1 MYIKSII
8 IDGFK
13 SYRYRTE
20 VAGFDPEF
28 NAITGLNGTGK
39 SNILDSICFVLGISN
54 LVHVRATSLQDLV
67 YMSGQAGVHKATVT
81 LIFDNSN
88 PNQCPIGFENCNEIS
103 ITRQIVV
110 GGKNKYLING
120 KSVQNKR
127 VQDLFCSVQLN
138 VNNPNFLIM
147 QGRITK
153 VLNMKPPE
161 ILSMIEEAAG
171 TSMYEAKRDSALK
184 LIEKKDAKLNELYA
198 VMSEEIEPKLEK
210 LRREREHYIE
220 FQKVCRD
227 IEYLTRLYV
236 SYRYLQLCKGV
247 EESEK
252 TIASL
257 QSVIGESEQKIESN
271 NRTAEQ
277 LEQDAKE
284 LQERIDSEGG
294 GVLSELEQQLATES
308 KREATVSAE
317 RNTMKDTI
325 GVEQRKLKNLMKS
338 ITDDEQALE
347 GKEAE
352 MERRGTTFQTLKDA
366 CEADANAFTAA
377 QKRFEAV
384 TAGLST
390 NEDGEA
396 ATLQDQLMTAKQ
408 KAAEAA
414 TTIKQ
419 SEMELK
425 HTQQVLRE
433 KQGNMNNSDA
443 AYLEDKRKLAKVE
456 AQIGTMEQEL
466 AATGYEEGSMESL
479 ASRRQTLQTEI
490 RGLRSELDR
499 RNAHRWELQYRDPE
513 PGFDRR
519 SVKGMV
525 AKLLKVKDP
534 KYAQALGTVAG
545 GNLYSVITDTDMT
558 SKKLLQKGQLQ
569 SRTTMIPLNKISG
582 REIDPSV
589 ARFAEELVGRENVA
603 TALSCISYDP
613 EVDKAM
619 RFAFGHSF
627 IVKDL
632 NIAKQITYHPRIMTR
647 SVTLDGDVVD
657 PGGTLS
663 GGARAKGSAVLLEVE
678 EINKLQAM
686 LQQKEEQLRDITGEI
701 SQIERTANRFTQLKE
716 QHDMLNYELNN
727 LRQRL
732 AQTSFQQTQEEI
744 EQLKQKIETLKQA
757 MVDARQTQTQC
768 NAKVKDLQSKLADGK
783 GHRERELKAAE
794 EDMKRTKKRSEESRK
809 NWKKHEQD
817 FETLRLEIEELQKGI
832 VAAKEQA
839 QNLEQQIV
847 ELQQRLE
854 EVSGSSDQMTA
865 AVTALKQQIKQ
876 HKDKMNSQSK
886 ELKGKYHQRDKL
898 LKQNDELRLEMKKK
912 ENEITKVRS
921 DNKDGYERIR
931 GMEEKYTWIPEDKEF
946 FGVKNTRYD
955 YNKEDP
961 QEAGRKLK
969 KLQDSKDKM
978 SRNVNQKAMVLL
990 EREEEQYKEV
1000 IRRKQMVEDDKKK
1013 IQAIITDLDEEKK
1026 KKLKVAWSEVDENFG
1041 SIFSTLLPGSQAKLV
1056 PPDGVNFMKGLEVKV
1071 GFNGMWKEALAE
1083 LSGGQRSLVALS
1095 LILAMLKYKP
1105 APLYILDEVD
1115 AALDLSHTQNIGNM
1129 LKAHFKNS
1137 QFIIVSLKDGMFNN
1151 ANVLFRTKFT
1161 DGMSGVTRT
1170 VNMANLKRAA
1180 AAAAAAGRA

>member
-1 MYIKSII
+1 MYIKSIV

-13 SYRYRTE
+13 SYGRRTE
-20 VAGFDPEF
+20 VQGFDPEF

-67 YMSGQAGVHKATVT
+67 YKSGQAGITKATVT

-88 PNQCPIGFENCNEIS
+88 PNQCPIGFENCREIS

-127 VQDLFCSVQLN
+127 VQDLFCAVQLN

-153 VLNMKPPE
+153 VLNMKPHE

-184 LIEKKDAKLNELYA
+184 LIERKDTKLNELYA
-198 VMSEEIEPKLEK
+198 VIREEIEPKLEK
-210 LRREREHYIE
+210 LRKEREHYIE

-257 QSVIGESEQKIESN
+257 QSTITESEQKIESN
-271 NRTAEQ
+271 CSTAES
-277 LEQDAKE
+277 LEQEAKE
-284 LQERIDSEGG
+284 LQARIDTEGG
-294 GVLSELEQQLATES
+294 GMLGELEQQLAVES
-308 KREATVSAE
+308 KKEATAFAE
-317 RNTMKDTI
+317 RNNAKDSI
-325 GVEQRKLKNLMKS
+325 GVEQRKLKNLQKS
-338 ITDDEQALE
+338 IRDDEEALAT
-347 GKEAE
+347 KEDE
-352 MERRGTTFQTLKDA
+352 MQRRGETFQTLKDA
-366 CEADANAFTAA
+366 CETDESEFAKA

-396 ATLQDQLMTAKQ
+396 ATLQDQLIAAKQ
-408 KAAEAA
+408 KSAEA
-414 TTIKQ
+414 TTAIKQ

-425 HTQQVLRE
+425 HSQQLLRD
-433 KQGNMNNSDA
+433 KQKNMNSSDA
-443 AYLEDKRKLAKVE
+443 AYLEDKRKLTKVE
-456 AQIGTMEQEL
+456 GQIGQIENEL
-466 AATGYEEGSMESL
+466 QSTGYEEGSMETLS
-479 ASRRQTLQTEI
+479 SRRQTLQNEI
-490 RGLRSELDR
+490 RSLRSDLDR

-525 AKLLKVKDP
+525 AKLVTVKDP

-545 GNLYSVITDTDMT
+545 GNLYSVITDTDTT

-569 SRTTMIPLNKISG
+569 TRTTMIPLNKISG
-582 REIDPSV
+582 RKIDPSV
-589 ARFAEELVGRENVA
+589 ARFAEELVGKENVT

-613 EVDKAM
+613 QVDEAM
-619 RFAFGHSF
+619 QFAFGHSF
-627 IVKDL
+627 IVKNLDVA
-632 NIAKQITYHPRIMTR
+632 NKITFHPRIKTR

-663 GGARAKGSAVLLEVE
+663 GGARAKGNAVLLDVA
-678 EINKLQAM
+678 EINRIQAM
-686 LQQKEEQLRDITGEI
+686 LQEKEVELRNICAEI
-701 SQIERTANRFTQLKE
+701 SKIEKTAHRYGQLKE

-727 LRQRL
+727 LKQRL

-744 EQLKQKIETLKQA
+744 EELKKKIETLQNT
-757 MVDARQTQTQC
+757 MVEARQTQTQC
-768 NAKVKDLQSKLADGK
+768 AAKVKDLQSKIADGK

-794 EDMKRTKKRSEESRK
+794 DDMKRTKKKSEESRK
-809 NWKKHEQD
+809 NWKKHERD
-817 FETLRLEIEELQKGI
+817 FETLKLEIEELQKGI
-832 VAAKEQA
+832 VTAKEQA
-839 QNLEQQIV
+839 AKLMEQI
-847 ELQQRLE
+847 EALNQRLT
-854 EVSGSSDQMTA
+854 EVSGASEEMTA

-876 HKDKMNSQSK
+876 HKEKMNSQSK
-886 ELKGKYHQRDKL
+886 ELKTKYHQRDKL
-898 LKQNDELRLEMKKK
+898 LKQNEDLKLEIKKK
-912 ENEITKVRS
+912 ENEITKVKNE
-921 DNKDGYERIR
+921 NKDGYDRIS
-931 GMEEKYTWIPEDKEF
+931 GMEEKYPWIPEDKEF

-1000 IRRKQMVEDDKKK
+1000 TRRKKVVEDDKKK
-1013 IQAIITDLDEEKK
+1013 IQAIIDNLDSEKK

-1041 SIFSTLLPGSQAKLV
+1041 SIFSTLLPGTQAKLV
-1056 PPDGVNFMKGLEVKV
+1056 PPDGADFMKGLEVKV
-1071 GFNGMWKEALAE
+1071 GFNGMWKESLTE

-1129 LKAHFKNS
+1129 LKAHFTNS

-1151 ANVLFRTKFT
+1151 ANVLFRTKFI

-1170 VNMANLKRAA
+1170 VNVANLKKAA
-1180 AAAAAAGRA
+1180 AESNRR

>member
-1 MYIKSII
+1 MYIKSIV

-13 SYRYRTE
+13 SYGRRTE
-20 VAGFDPEF
+20 VQGFDPEF

-67 YMSGQAGVHKATVT
+67 YKSGQAGITKATVT

-88 PNQCPIGFENCNEIS
+88 PNQCPIGYETCREIS

-153 VLNMKPPE
+153 VLNMKPAE

-198 VMSEEIEPKLEK
+198 VIREEIEPKLEK
-210 LRREREHYIE
+210 LRKEREHYIE

-247 EESEK
+247 EESER
-252 TIASL
+252 TIANL

-271 NRTAEQ
+271 CTTAQ
-277 LEQDAKE
+277 TLEQEAKE
-284 LQERIDSEGG
+284 LQERIDTEGG
-294 GVLSELEQQLATES
+294 GVLGELEQQLAVES
-308 KREATVSAE
+308 KKEATVAAE
-317 RNTMKDTI
+317 RNTMKDSI
-325 GVEQRKLKNLMKS
+325 GQEQRKLKNLQKS
-338 ITDDEQALE
+338 IRDDEQALAA
-347 GKEAE
+347 KEVE
-352 MERRGTTFQTLKDA
+352 MQRRGESFQALKDA
-366 CEADANAFTAA
+366 CEADEQAFAKA

-384 TAGLST
+384 SAGLST

-396 ATLQDQLMTAKQ
+396 ATLQDQLIAAKQ
-408 KAAEAA
+408 KSAEA
-414 TTIKQ
+414 TTAIKQ

-425 HTQQVLRE
+425 HSQQLLRD
-433 KQGNMNNSDA
+433 KQKNMNSSDA
-443 AYLEDKRKLAKVE
+443 AYLEDKRKLTKVE
-456 AQIGTMEQEL
+456 GQIGQLEREL
-466 AATGYEEGSMESL
+466 QSTGYEEGSMEAL
-479 ASRRQTLQTEI
+479 AGRRQALQQEV

-525 AKLLKVKDP
+525 AKLVTVKDP

-545 GNLYSVITDTDMT
+545 GSLYSVITDTDTT

-569 SRTTMIPLNKISG
+569 TRTTMIPLNKISG
-582 REIDPSV
+582 RKIDPSV
-589 ARFAEELVGRENVA
+589 ARFAEELVGKENVT

-613 EVDKAM
+613 EVDQAM
-619 RFAFGHSF
+619 QFAFGHSF
-627 IVKDL
+627 IVKNL
-632 NIAKQITYHPRIMTR
+632 EIANKITFHPRIKTR

-663 GGARAKGSAVLLEVE
+663 GGARAKGNAVLLDVA
-678 EINKLQAM
+678 EINRIQAM
-686 LQQKEEQLRDITGEI
+686 LQEKEAELRDISAEV
-701 SQIERTANRFTQLKE
+701 SKIEKTAHRFGQLKE

-727 LRQRL
+727 LKQRL
-732 AQTSFQQTQEEI
+732 AQTSFQQTKEEI
-744 EQLKQKIETLKQA
+744 EELNKKIETLQKTI
-757 MVDARQTQTQC
+757 VEARETQTQC
-768 NAKVKDLQSKLADGK
+768 SAKVKDLQAKIADGK
-783 GHRERELKAAE
+783 GHRERELKSAE
-794 EDMKRTKKRSEESRK
+794 EDLKRSKKKSEESRK

-817 FETLRLEIEELQKGI
+817 FETLKLEIEELQKGI
-832 VAAKEQA
+832 VTAKEQA
-839 QNLEQQIV
+839 VKLEEQIAA
-847 ELQQRLE
+847 LQQRLV
-854 EVSGSSDQMTA
+854 EVSGTTDEMTA

-876 HKDKMNSQSK
+876 HKEKMNSQSK
-886 ELKGKYHQRDKL
+886 ELKAKYHQRDKL
-898 LKQNDELRLEMKKK
+898 LKQNDELKLEIKKK
-912 ENEITKVRS
+912 ENEITKVRNE
-921 DNKDGYERIR
+921 NKDGYDRIS
-931 GMEEKYTWIPEDKEF
+931 GMEQKYPWIPEDKEF

-1000 IRRKQMVEDDKKK
+1000 MRRKKVVEDDKKK

-1041 SIFSTLLPGSQAKLV
+1041 SIFSTLLPGTQARLV
-1056 PPDGVNFMKGLEVKV
+1056 PPDGVDFMKGLEVKV
-1071 GFNGMWKEALAE
+1071 GFNGMWKESLTE

-1129 LKAHFKNS
+1129 LKAHFTNS

-1151 ANVLFRTKFT
+1151 ANVLFRTKFI

-1170 VNMANLKRAA
+1170 VNVANIKRAA
-1180 AAAAAAGRA
+1180 ADAASRGR

>member
-13 SYRYRTE
+13 SYGRRTE
-20 VAGFDPEF
+20 VQGFDPEF

-67 YMSGQAGVHKATVT
+67 YKSGQAGITKATVT

-88 PNQCPIGFENCNEIS
+88 ASQCPIGFEHCHEIA

-153 VLNMKPPE
+153 VLNMKPHE

-198 VMSEEIEPKLEK
+198 VIREEIEPKLEK
-210 LRREREHYIE
+210 LRKEREHYIE
-220 FQKVCRD
+220 YQKVCRD

-236 SYRYLQLCKGV
+236 SFKYLQLCKGV

-257 QSVIGESEQKIESN
+257 QSVIGESEKKIESN
-271 NRTAEQ
+271 CATAVQ
-277 LEQDAKE
+277 LEQEAKE
-284 LQERIDSEGG
+284 LQERIDTEGG
-294 GVLSELEQQLATES
+294 GVLGELEEQLAVES
-308 KREATVSAE
+308 KKEATVSAE
-317 RNTMKDTI
+317 RNNTKDSI
-325 GVEQRKLKNLMKS
+325 GVEQRKLKNLQKS
-338 ITDDEQALE
+338 IRDDEQALA

-352 MERRGTTFQTLKDA
+352 MQRRGETFQALKDA
-366 CEADANAFTAA
+366 CEADANACAMA

-396 ATLQDQLMTAKQ
+396 ATLQDQLIAAKQ
-408 KAAEAA
+408 KSAEAA
-414 TTIKQ
+414 TAIKQ

-425 HTQQVLRE
+425 HSQKVLRD
-433 KQGNMNNSDA
+433 KQQDMNSSDA
-443 AYLEDKRKLAKVE
+443 AYLEDKRKLTKVE
-456 AQIGTMEQEL
+456 GQIGAIERDL
-466 AATGYEEGSMESL
+466 SASGYQEGSMENLS
-479 ASRRQTLQTEI
+479 SRRQTLQSEI
-490 RGLRSELDR
+490 RGLRSDLDR

-513 PGFDRR
+513 PGFDR
-519 SVKGMV
+519 SAVKGMV
-525 AKLLKVKDP
+525 AKLVTVNDP
-534 KYAQALGTVAG
+534 KYALALGTVAG
-545 GNLYSVITDTDMT
+545 GNLYSVVTDTEMT
-558 SKKLLQKGQLQ
+558 GKKLLQKGQLQ
-569 SRTTMIPLNKISG
+569 TRTTMIPLNKITC
-582 REIDPSV
+582 REIDPAKV
-589 ARFAEELVGRENVA
+589 RCAVRLVGEENVA
-603 TALSCISYDP
+603 PALSCISYDP
-613 EVDKAM
+613 EMDKAM
-619 RFAFGHSF
+619 RFVFGHTF

-632 NIAKQITYHPRIMTR
+632 DVANKVTYNADIRVR
-647 SVTLDGDVVD
+647 CVTLDGDVVD

-663 GGARAKGSAVLLEVE
+663 GGARLKGNAVLLEVA
-678 EINKLQAM
+678 EINKIQAL
-686 LQQKEEQLRDITGEI
+686 LQQKEAELRHLCAEIGKIEQ
-701 SQIERTANRFTQLKE
+701 TAQRFTQLKE

-727 LRQRL
+727 LKQRL
-732 AQTSFQQTQEEI
+732 AKTTFQQTQDELEE
-744 EQLKQKIETLKQA
+744 LKKKIATLQQT
-757 MVDARQTQTQC
+757 MVDARQTQTQY
-768 NAKVKDLQSKLADGK
+768 NAKVKDLQEKIADGK

-794 EDMKRTKKRSEESRK
+794 DDMKRTKKKSEESRK

-817 FETLRLEIEELQKGI
+817 FETLKLEIEELQKGI
-832 VAAKEQA
+832 VASKEQA
-839 QNLEQQIV
+839 VLLEGQIV
-847 ELQQRLE
+847 TLQQRLT
-854 EVSGSSDQMTA
+854 EVSGTSDEMTA
-865 AVTALKQQIKQ
+865 AVTALKQRIKEQ
-876 HKDKMNSQSK
+876 KDKMHSQSK
-886 ELKGKYHQRDKL
+886 ELKGKYHQRDRL
-898 LKQNDELRLEMKKK
+898 MKQNDELKLEIKKK
-912 ENEITKVRS
+912 ENDITKVKNE
-921 DNKDGYERIR
+921 NKDGYDRITA
-931 GMEEKYTWIPEDKEF
+931 MEHKYTWIPEDKEF

-969 KLQDSKDKM
+969 KLQDAKDKM

-1000 IRRKQMVEDDKKK
+1000 MRRKKVVEDDKKK

-1026 KKLKVAWSEVDENFG
+1026 KKLKVAWGEVDENFG
-1041 SIFSTLLPGSQAKLV
+1041 SIFSTLLPGTQAKLV
-1056 PPDGVNFMKGLEVKV
+1056 PPDGVDFMKGLEVKV
-1071 GFNGMWKEALAE
+1071 GFNGMWKESLTE

-1129 LKAHFKNS
+1129 LKAHFTNS

-1151 ANVLFRTKFT
+1151 ANVLFRTKFI

-1170 VNMANLKRAA
+1170 INVANVKK
-1180 AAAAAAGRA
+1180 AAAAGGR

>member
-1 MYIKSII
+1 MYIKSIV

-13 SYRYRTE
+13 SYGRRTE
-20 VAGFDPEF
+20 VNGFDPEF

-54 LVHVRATSLQDLV
+54 LVHVRASNLQDLV
-67 YMSGQAGVHKATVT
+67 YKSGQAGVTKATVT
-81 LIFDNSN
+81 IIFDNSN
-88 PNQCPIGFENCNEIS
+88 PSQCPIGYENWREIS

-153 VLNMKPPE
+153 VLNMKPHE

-171 TSMYEAKRDSALK
+171 TSMYEAKRDSSLK

-198 VMSEEIEPKLEK
+198 VIREEIEPKLEK
-210 LRREREHYIE
+210 LRKEREHYIE

-236 SYRYLQLCKGV
+236 SFRYLQLCKGV

-252 TIASL
+252 TIAIL
-257 QSVIGESEQKIESN
+257 QSVIGESEKQIASN
-271 NRTAEQ
+271 SATAET
-277 LEQDAKE
+277 LEQEAKQ
-284 LQERIDSEGG
+284 LQERIDTEGG
-294 GVLSELEQQLATES
+294 GVLGDLEQQLAAES

-317 RNTMKDTI
+317 RNTTKDSI
-325 GVEQRKLKNLMKS
+325 GVEQRKLKNLQKS
-338 ITDDEQALE
+338 IHDDEQALA
-347 GKEAE
+347 GKETE
-352 MERRGTTFQTLKDA
+352 MQRRGETFQALKDA
-366 CEADANAFTAA
+366 CEADEAAFVKA

-396 ATLQDQLMTAKQ
+396 ATLQDQLMAAKQ
-408 KAAEAA
+408 KSAEASTA
-414 TTIKQ
+414 IKQ

-425 HTQQVLRE
+425 HSQQLLRD
-433 KQGNMNNSDA
+433 KQKDVNSSDA
-443 AYLEDKRKLAKVE
+443 AYLEDKRKLTKVE
-456 AQIGTMEQEL
+456 TQIGQLEREL
-466 AATGYEEGSMESL
+466 QSTGYEEGTMETYTG
-479 ASRRQTLQTEI
+479 RRQTLQTEI
-490 RGLRSELDR
+490 RSLQGELDR
-499 RNAHRWELQYRDPE
+499 RNAYRWELQYRDPE

-525 AKLLKVKDP
+525 AKLVTVKDP
-534 KYAQALGTVAG
+534 KYALALGTVAG
-545 GNLYSVITDTDMT
+545 GSLYSVITDTDTT

-569 SRTTMIPLNKISG
+569 TRTTMIPLNKISG
-582 REIDPSV
+582 RQIDPSV
-589 ARFAEELVGRENVA
+589 AQFAEQLVGKDNVT

-613 EVDKAM
+613 TLEKAM
-619 RFAFGHSF
+619 MFAFGHSF
-627 IVKDL
+627 IVKNL
-632 NIAKQITYHPRIMTR
+632 EIAKQITFHPRIRTR
-647 SVTLDGDVVD
+647 TVTLDGDVVD

-663 GGARAKGSAVLLEVE
+663 GGAPVRGSAVLLDVA
-678 EINKLQAM
+678 EINRIQATLQA
-686 LQQKEEQLRDITGEI
+686 KEAELRAINAEIGKIEKTAHRYEQM
-701 SQIERTANRFTQLKE
+701 KE
-716 QHDMLNYELNN
+716 QHDVLNYELKN
-727 LRQRL
+727 LKQRL

-744 EQLKQKIETLKQA
+744 EELKKKIETLQQT
-757 MVDARQTQTQC
+757 MVEARQTQTQC
-768 NAKVKDLQSKLADGK
+768 NAKVKDLQAKIADGK

-794 EDMKRTKKRSEESRK
+794 EDMKRCKKKSEESRK
-809 NWKKHEQD
+809 GWKKHEQD
-817 FETLRLEIEELQKGI
+817 FETLKLEIEELQKGI
-832 VAAKEQA
+832 VTAREQVTA
-839 QNLEQQIV
+839 LEEQIV
-847 ELQQRLE
+847 TLQKRLE
-854 EVSGSSDQMTA
+854 EVSGASNEMTA

-876 HKDKMNSQSK
+876 HKEKMNSQSK

-898 LKQNDELRLEMKKK
+898 LKQNDELALEIKKK
-912 ENEITKVRS
+912 ENEITKVRNE
-921 DNKDGYERIR
+921 NKDGYDRIS
-931 GMEEKYTWIPEDKEF
+931 GMEEKYPWIPEDKQF
-946 FGVKNTRYD
+946 FGVRNTRYD

-969 KLQDSKDKM
+969 KLQEAKDKM

-1000 IRRKQMVEDDKKK
+1000 MRRKKMVEDDKKK
-1013 IQAIITDLDEEKK
+1013 IQAIIHDLDEEKK
-1026 KKLKVAWSEVDENFG
+1026 KKLKVAWNEVGENFG
-1041 SIFSTLLPGSQAKLV
+1041 SIFSTLLPGTQAKLV
-1056 PPDGVNFMKGLEVKV
+1056 PPDGVDFMKGLEVKV
-1071 GFNGMWKEALAE
+1071 GFNGMWKESLTE

-1129 LKAHFKNS
+1129 LKAHFTNS

-1151 ANVLFRTKFT
+1151 ANVLFRTKFI

-1170 VNMANLKRAA
+1170 VNVANLKKAA
-1180 AAAAAAGRA
+1180 AEAGRR